1 MLPGALV
8 PLATTA
14 AVAVAA
20 VNYGRRRIQRFVACD
35 RASSQGS
42 LLVIESVLAASI
54 VLVSVAWQFGLKPTP
69 IPENGSVDDLRDLAS
84 DGLFAMQ
91 RNPDRDS
98 LGDTAVSWWITD
110 AINGQPG
117 RLGARLDRTIGTK
130 GIEYHAFMHNGI
142 ASLDLVGPNDIQGPR
157 ESATIPFTSNW
168 SWIPLVPAFR
178 VVSPEIPLDLAS
190 VPIQFSLGR
199 ELPGAVT
206 EVTLVTSGTD
216 ASALRTTP
224 ATERAYGGT
233 DPAMRIRF
241 GTFPD
246 GDERT
251 WVWGVHPT
259 TGQPAEFG
267 LWIDGKLPIG
277 ATATLI
283 PPPGWTIAVHD
294 QSGWAIQ
301 ASNPVKAT
309 RTTPTTGA
317 FLRLTLT
324 APPDPL
330 DAHQLLHVSLSNGA
344 TAEADLVVASFGA
357 EASLDSG
364 LVVNSPYPL
373 RPGYPARFSM
383 AYLNG
388 AAENR
393 TLEQLRFE
401 VTEGIFDT
409 TTAPTITVAA
419 EGAPVR
425 TFPGQLTND
434 GRYLYANLTAVSASY
449 LGGQYWDYSDPTGLP
464 QLRPAAGIT
473 TILVD
478 AQVVATDLHRSAP
491 VDERAGVH
499 LTFPTG
505 FNRTATQYGQEE
517 GIFWIEVPPAS
528 AAGEDDGYP
537 WLAAGGAQT
546 IAADSPYLAK
556 WATGSAEYRTVAT
569 DPTGLVTSR
578 LLAYRDAYRDSRIV
592 VLDDRVP
599 LGGTVTLDTQ
609 LDSLLNEILA
619 LHPGQSLEDLGVSL
633 QVALYPPATRGL
645 APSLVLDT
653 PTATV
658 SALSPFRGA
667 APFDLA
673 TGRGVVLVGGSTA
686 FGLDGATGQVVWKAP
701 LESRATD
708 LAAWDVGNSLV
719 PAPRALVAHERG
731 VSLLAPDGAF
741 AWNRSLGF
749 VAERVATHE
758 LGGLKVAAVAGD
770 GHFAVLDAAGAFVVA
785 PTTLDAAGADD
796 ARSIAQLAWA
806 SDATLLVGGG
816 ADGNVVKRITFAKP
830 GTSWVASVG
839 AARDHHGA
847 GAVLALSGDASREL
861 VTTVT
866 RSSACAGSCSTVA
879 VHDTVLATHAD
890 VLGDANTE
898 AIVAGADGFV
908 YVLDRTTVV
917 KTIGLG
923 AQTSPVPVTTE
934 PCEDPFWGGGVLD
947 GGGCPDVAEPRP
959 GLWYEGASWTPSVA
973 LGTITPT
980 ALAVHATPTQ
990 KLILVAYVHAGES
1003 IVAAFDAATAQKVWS
1018 RTLGSGTGVAVNRLV
1033 SDGAGTL
1040 YVTTLDGSVHK
1051 WAVLTTPVETWAQ
1064 TAGDVLGS
1072 YRHTIT
1078 TPLGGFY
1085 GTHVAI
1091 ATLAWND
1098 LVLQERQEARL
1109 LTTFDLVQPDGRDAT
1124 LVYTIG
1130 VEVWWPDDA
1139 SG

>member
-1 MLPGALV
+1 MLAGALL
-8 PLATTA
+8 PLAATA
-14 AVAVAA
+14 AMAAAA
-20 VNYGRRRIQRFVACD
+20 VTYGRRRIRRFVACD

-54 VLVSVAWQFGLKPTP
+54 VLVSVAWQFGLKPSPTP
-69 IPENGSVDDLRDLAS
+69 DSGSVDDLRDLAH
-84 DGLFAMQ
+84 DGLFAVQ

-117 RLGARLDRTIGTK
+117 RLEARLDRTIGTK

-178 VVSPEIPLDLAS
+178 VVSPEVPLDLAS
-190 VPIQFSLGR
+190 VPIRFSMAR
-199 ELPGAVT
+199 ELPGAVVST
-206 EVTLVTSGTD
+206 RLTTSGVD
-216 ASALRTTP
+216 ATALRAISVTDRGYQASDE
-224 ATERAYGGT
+224 ATRLSLAAAGGSE
-233 DPAMRIRF
+233 
-241 GTFPD
+241 
-246 GDERT
+246 ERT
-251 WVWGVHPT
+251 WAW
-259 TGQPAEFG
+259 A
-267 LWIDGKLPIG
+267 IDSLTPRRADIDLHVEGRVPVG
-277 ATATLI
+277 AVATITA
-283 PPPGWTIAVHD
+283 PPGWLVEIAPVD
-294 QSGWAIQ
+294 GWATQ
-301 ASNPVKAT
+301 DGNPGRAT
-309 RTTPTTGA
+309 RESETVDL
-317 FLRLTLT
+317 LRLRIT

-344 TAEADLVVASFGA
+344 AAEADFVLVTPGA
-357 EASLDSG
+357 EAALDSG

-434 GRYLYANLTAVSASY
+434 GRYLYANFTAVSASY

-731 VSLLAPDGAF
+731 LSLLAPDGTF

-770 GHFAVLDAAGAFVVA
+770 GHFAILDAAGAFVVA

-839 AARDHHGA
+839 PARDHHGA